1 MDTLRLKPRT
11 PVEEEVENWDDDDFM
26 IDDDL
31 NFGNGSTTGQHG
43 NRRDSHNSFRSDRE
57 SLGGDEERLLHL
69 PGDDEK
75 STLDAIAAVT
85 NAGIPIPK
93 NVPPSALMGG
103 TIKRLGGKKLKKI
116 YQEDWGDDLELP
128 SPGQAL
134 RIKQPDSSQFPDTL
148 RQVSGSSAAPSP
160 VKSANASFTQDTI
173 MWDSPPKQLASP
185 FSMDVSP
192 KRLAP
197 AAEISPSKKKLIT
210 PVDLDRFRDNDEDDD
225 VFGDGESTIKAS
237 KLRAPMKNISS
248 VAQSTPGNSEEND
261 DFEADLELPSSGKL
275 NLTSRRDIPRTP
287 ALSSGDEF
295 DWCEGSLGTRFGGT
309 RRDAFS
315 RDAFSNRSSSVS
327 AMSPSI
333 SSSITAESEDEALD
347 GIVLPNGPLD
357 LTERLKRRKQSRSPE
372 RDLDTKR
379 VCPSK
384 ESPPETPGL
393 DKGDDLDGL
402 DIGDGDVFGSGK
414 TSMHRNVRLKD
425 IRPMSPARPKTA
437 VSITF
442 SNKPVSSLPTSRLP
456 RPMGHERS
464 LTQPSLEPVSESG
477 GPIPSRPSRRPQS
490 RLGHSTHSSVSSL
503 HTPTTPSST
512 TSSIH
517 PATPRRRELGQKAS
531 TGTLRNEHPTTTN
544 AQLLRLK
551 RSLPV
556 LRGAPSP
563 PSRPLSGRYDRPP
576 SRGDAARPTSSSS
589 SLGPKTP
596 GERPRP
602 SYEGSAAQ
610 ARKNSAPFLPAGASS
625 FQSQHVSSKYSRTLR
640 RHDSDVGPEIRPLS
654 RTFSSSTVRS
664 PSPRRFRPVEKM
676 AAEPWHNLSKPRR
689 VRQFGDGSELD
700 AFDDLPTSAQAESK
714 FEKVPS
720 GSGNR
725 TNIRNKLYQ
734 NVLPGRSTPS
744 PVSPF
749 SPAKPDYLPHFAR
762 DTAASRMAREASLAN
777 QWAPCS
783 HHFAEIRANLNR
795 GNLHPHHSHHSGTAV
810 RQKKTKRPP
819 QLKPHLITN
828 LNPAKDSK
836 VINGMTYNP
845 DTYRW
850 EGNETVLNAFE
861 VPASSPSSAS
871 LPPSMRGEKEASTP
885 RPMLIQAM
893 GSSKGVRRVGDM
905 IFDPDMFTW
914 HKVDPNTT
922 PTMARPGDP
931 MDIVSEEDDDP
942 FKDIPD
948 LEDKDAEAG
957 DGGQGGVSQMDD
969 WLVGEE
975 FDVGPEFVRR
985 QREEEDRWRK
995 KCEKWVGTVD
1005 RDNDTWRWAIRDIV
1019 TGS

>member
-1 MDTLRLKPRT
+1 MDTLRLKPRA

-31 NFGNGSTTGQHG
+31 TFGNGSTTGHG
-43 NRRDSHNSFRSDRE
+43 HRRDSHNSFRSDRE

-85 NAGIPIPK
+85 NAGIPIPQ
-93 NVPPSALMGG
+93 NVPPSALVGG

-134 RIKQPDSSQFPDTL
+134 RIKQQDGSKFPETL
-148 RQVSGSSAAPSP
+148 RQVSGGSSAAPSP
-160 VKSANASFTQDTI
+160 VKSASASFTQDTPL
-173 MWDSPPKQLASP
+173 WDSPPKQLGSP
-185 FSMDVSP
+185 MHMDISP

-197 AAEISPSKKKLIT
+197 PAEISPTKKKLIT
-210 PVDLDRFRDNDEDDD
+210 PVDLDRFRDNEEDDD

-237 KLRAPMKNISS
+237 KLRAPVSMRNISLIS
-248 VAQSTPGNSEEND
+248 QQPTPAKVEETD
-261 DFEADLELPSSGKL
+261 DFEADLELPSHGKL
-275 NLTSRRDIPRTP
+275 NLSSRRDIPRTP
-287 ALSSGDEF
+287 ALSSGDEL

-315 RDAFSNRSSSVS
+315 NRSSSAS
-327 AMSPSI
+327 ALSPSI
-333 SSSITAESEDEALD
+333 ASSITAESEDEALD

-372 RDLDTKR
+372 RELDPKR

-384 ESPPETPGL
+384 DSPPETPGL

-402 DIGDGDVFGSGK
+402 EIGDGDVFGSGK

-456 RPMGHERS
+456 RPLSHERS
-464 LTQPSLEPVSESG
+464 LTQSSLEPVSESG
-477 GPIPSRPSRRPQS
+477 DPIPSRPARRPQS
-490 RLGHSTHSSVSSL
+490 RLGHSSQSSVSSL

-512 TSSIH
+512 TSSLS
-517 PATPRRRELGQKAS
+517 PATPRRREVGQKTS
-531 TGTLRNEHPTTTN
+531 TSTLRNEPTTTN

-556 LRGAPSP
+556 LRGAPQS
-563 PSRPLSGRYDRPP
+563 SSARPLSGRWDRPP
-576 SRGDAARPTSSSS
+576 SRDRPTS

-596 GERPRP
+596 VERARPSP

-625 FQSQHVSSKYSRTLR
+625 TQSQHVSSKFSRNLR
-640 RHDSDVGPEIRPLS
+640 RHDSDVGPDIRPLS
-654 RTFSSSTVRS
+654 RTFSSSSIRS

-676 AAEPWHNLSKPRR
+676 AAEPWHNLNKPRR

-714 FEKVPS
+714 YEKVPS

-725 TNIRNKLYQ
+725 TNIRNKLHQ

-749 SPAKPDYLPHFAR
+749 TPAKPDNLPHFAR

-777 QWAPCS
+777 RAPQNGPLGPIAS
-783 HHFAEIRANLNR
+783 QRLGHISTR
-795 GNLHPHHSHHSGTAV
+795 GNLHPHSHYSGTSV

-836 VINGMTYNP
+836 VVNGMTYNP

-850 EGNETVLNAFE
+850 EGNDTALNAFE
-861 VPASSPSSAS
+861 VLASSPSTAS
-871 LPPSMRGEKEASTP
+871 LSQSVREKEASTP

-931 MDIVSEEDDDP
+931 MDIVEEDDDP

-948 LEDKDAEAG
+948 LEEKEAE
-957 DGGQGGVSQMDD
+957 GGEGGPGRVSEMHDD

-995 KCEKWVGTVD
+995 KCEKWVGTVY
-1005 RDNDTWRWAIRDIV
+1005 RDNNTWRWAIRDIV
-1019 TGS
+1019 TGT

>member
-1 MDTLRLKPRT
+1 MDTLRLKPRA
-11 PVEEEVENWDDDDFM
+11 PVEEEVVENWDDDDFM

-31 NFGNGSTTGQHG
+31 TFGNGSTTGHG

-134 RIKQPDSSQFPDTL
+134 RIKQPDSSQFPETL
-148 RQVSGSSAAPSP
+148 RQVSGGSSAAPSP
-160 VKSANASFTQDTI
+160 VKSATASFTEDTPL
-173 MWDSPPKQLASP
+173 WDSPPKQLAS
-185 FSMDVSP
+185 SMNTDISP

-197 AAEISPSKKKLIT
+197 PAEISPSKKRLT
-210 PVDLDRFRDNDEDDD
+210 MPVDLDRFRDNEDDDD

-237 KLRAPMKNISS
+237 KLRAPMSMRNISLVS
-248 VAQSTPGNSEEND
+248 QPTPAKVEESD
-261 DFEADLELPSSGKL
+261 DFEADLELPSHGKL
-275 NLTSRRDIPRTP
+275 NLSSRRDIPRTP

-315 RDAFSNRSSSVS
+315 NRSSSAS
-327 AMSPSI
+327 ALSPSI

-357 LTERLKRRKQSRSPE
+357 LTERLKRRKQSQSPQRE
-372 RDLDTKR
+372 LDSKR

-402 DIGDGDVFGSGK
+402 EIGDGDIFGSGK

-442 SNKPVSSLPTSRLP
+442 SNKPVSSLSNSRLP

-464 LTQPSLEPVSESG
+464 LTQPYLEPVSESG
-477 GPIPSRPSRRPQS
+477 GPIPLRPARRPQS
-490 RLGHSTHSSVSSL
+490 RLGGHSSHSSVSSL

-512 TSSIH
+512 TSSVS
-517 PATPRRRELGQKAS
+517 PGTPRRREIGQKTS
-531 TGTLRNEHPTTTN
+531 TGTLRNEPTTTN

-556 LRGAPSP
+556 LRGAPQLP
-563 PSRPLSGRYDRPP
+563 ARPLSGRWDRPP
-576 SRGDAARPTSSSS
+576 SRDRPTS

-596 GERPRP
+596 LERSRPSP

-625 FQSQHVSSKYSRTLR
+625 TQSQHVSSKYSRTFR
-640 RHDSDVGPEIRPLS
+640 RHDSDVGLRDQTFVKNLLELQYEI
-654 RTFSSSTVRS
+654 
-664 PSPRRFRPVEKM
+664 
-676 AAEPWHNLSKPRR
+676 A
-689 VRQFGDGSELD
+689 
-700 AFDDLPTSAQAESK
+700 
-714 FEKVPS
+714 
-720 GSGNR
+720 
-725 TNIRNKLYQ
+725 
-734 NVLPGRSTPS
+734 
-744 PVSPF
+744 
-749 SPAKPDYLPHFAR
+749 
-762 DTAASRMAREASLAN
+762 
-777 QWAPCS
+777 
-783 HHFAEIRANLNR
+783 
-795 GNLHPHHSHHSGTAV
+795 
-810 RQKKTKRPP
+810 
-819 QLKPHLITN
+819 
-828 LNPAKDSK
+828 
-836 VINGMTYNP
+836 
-845 DTYRW
+845 
-850 EGNETVLNAFE
+850 
-861 VPASSPSSAS
+861 
-871 LPPSMRGEKEASTP
+871 
-885 RPMLIQAM
+885 
-893 GSSKGVRRVGDM
+893 
-905 IFDPDMFTW
+905 
-914 HKVDPNTT
+914 
-922 PTMARPGDP
+922 
-931 MDIVSEEDDDP
+931 
-942 FKDIPD
+942 
-948 LEDKDAEAG
+948 
-957 DGGQGGVSQMDD
+957 
-969 WLVGEE
+969 
-975 FDVGPEFVRR
+975 
-985 QREEEDRWRK
+985 
-995 KCEKWVGTVD
+995 
-1005 RDNDTWRWAIRDIV
+1005 
-1019 TGS
+1019 

>member
-31 NFGNGSTTGQHG
+31 TFGNGSTTGQHG

-93 NVPPSALMGG
+93 NVPPSALIGG

-116 YQEDWGDDLELP
+116 YQEDWGDDMELP

-134 RIKQPDSSQFPDTL
+134 RIKQPDSSQFPETL
-148 RQVSGSSAAPSP
+148 RQHGG
-160 VKSANASFTQDTI
+160 F
-173 MWDSPPKQLASP
+173 
-185 FSMDVSP
+185 P

-197 AAEISPSKKKLIT
+197 PAEISPSKKKLIT
-210 PVDLDRFRDNDEDDD
+210 PVDLDRFRDNDDDDD

-237 KLRAPMKNISS
+237 KLRAPMRNIST
-248 VAQSTPGNSEEND
+248 VAPPAPGNLEEND

-315 RDAFSNRSSSVS
+315 NRSSSVS

-372 RDLDTKR
+372 RELDTKR
-379 VCPSK
+379 
-384 ESPPETPGL
+384 
-393 DKGDDLDGL
+393 GDDLDGL
-402 DIGDGDVFGSGK
+402 DFGEGDVFGSGK

-442 SNKPVSSLPTSRLP
+442 SNKPLSSLPTSRLP

-477 GPIPSRPSRRPQS
+477 GPIPSRPARRPQS

-512 TSSIH
+512 TSSVH
-517 PATPRRRELGQKAS
+517 PATPRRRELGQKTS
-531 TGTLRNEHPTTTN
+531 TSTLRNEATTTN

-576 SRGDAARPTSSSS
+576 SRGDAVRPTSSSS

-596 GERPRP
+596 VERARP

-625 FQSQHVSSKYSRTLR
+625 FQSQHVSSKYSRSFR

-654 RTFSSSTVRS
+654 RTFSSSNMRS

-676 AAEPWHNLSKPRR
+676 AAEPWHNLNKPRR

-734 NVLPGRSTPS
+734 NVLPGRTTPS

-762 DTAASRMAREASLAN
+762 DTAASRMAREACLAN
-777 QWAPCS
+777 RAPQNQNGPLAPITS
-783 HHFAEIRANLNR
+783 QRLGQISTR
-795 GNLHPHHSHHSGTAV
+795 GNLHPHSHHSGSAV

-850 EGNETVLNAFE
+850 EGNENVLNAFE

-948 LEDKDAEAG
+948 LEDKDAEGAE
-957 DGGQGGVSQMDD
+957 GGPGGVSQMDD

>member
-1 MDTLRLKPRT
+1 MDTLRLKPRA

-31 NFGNGSTTGQHG
+31 TFGNGSTTGLG

-93 NVPPSALMGG
+93 NVPPSALIGG

-134 RIKQPDSSQFPDTL
+134 RIKQQDGSKFPETL
-148 RQVSGSSAAPSP
+148 RQVSGGSSAPPSP
-160 VKSANASFTQDTI
+160 VKSASASFTQDTPL
-173 MWDSPPKQLASP
+173 WDSPPKQLGSP
-185 FSMDVSP
+185 MVMDISP

-210 PVDLDRFRDNDEDDD
+210 PVDLDRFRDNEEDDD
-225 VFGDGESTIKAS
+225 VFGEGEATIKAS
-237 KLRAPMKNISS
+237 KLRAPISMRNISMIS
-248 VAQSTPGNSEEND
+248 QQPTPAKVEEPD
-261 DFEADLELPSSGKL
+261 DFEADLELPSHGKL
-275 NLTSRRDIPRTP
+275 NLSSRRDIPRTP
-287 ALSSGDEF
+287 ALSSGDDL

-315 RDAFSNRSSSVS
+315 ARSSSAS
-327 AMSPSI
+327 ALSPSI
-333 SSSITAESEDEALD
+333 ASSITAESEDEALD
-347 GIVLPNGPLD
+347 GIVLPTGPLD

-372 RDLDTKR
+372 RELDSKR

-384 ESPPETPGL
+384 DSPPETPGL

-402 DIGDGDVFGSGK
+402 EIGDGEVFGSGK

-456 RPMGHERS
+456 RPLGHERS
-464 LTQPSLEPVSESG
+464 LTQSSLEPVSESG
-477 GPIPSRPSRRPQS
+477 DPIPSRPARRPQS
-490 RLGHSTHSSVSSL
+490 RLGHSNHSSVSSL

-512 TSSIH
+512 TSSVS

-531 TGTLRNEHPTTTN
+531 AVTLRNEPTTTN

-556 LRGAPSP
+556 LRGAPQSP
-563 PSRPLSGRYDRPP
+563 ARPLSGRWDRPP
-576 SRGDAARPTSSSS
+576 SRDRPTS

-596 GERPRP
+596 LERARPSP

-625 FQSQHVSSKYSRTLR
+625 TQSQHVSSKFSRAFR

-654 RTFSSSTVRS
+654 RTFSSSSIRS
-664 PSPRRFRPVEKM
+664 PSPRRRPVEKM
-676 AAEPWHNLSKPRR
+676 AAEPWHNLNKPRR
-689 VRQFGDGSELD
+689 IRQFGDGSELD
-700 AFDDLPTSAQAESK
+700 AFDDLPTSAQVESK
-714 FEKVPS
+714 YEKVPS

-749 SPAKPDYLPHFAR
+749 SPAKQDNLPHFAR

-777 QWAPCS
+777 RAPQNGPLAPITS
-783 HHFAEIRANLNR
+783 QRLGQISTR
-795 GNLHPHHSHHSGTAV
+795 GNLHPHSHHSGTAL

-836 VINGMTYNP
+836 VVNGMTYNP

-850 EGNETVLNAFE
+850 EGNENALNAFE
-861 VPASSPSSAS
+861 VPASSPSTAS
-871 LPPSMRGEKEASTP
+871 LSHSMREKEASTP

-931 MDIVSEEDDDP
+931 MDIVEEDDDP

-948 LEDKDAEAG
+948 LEEKDAE
-957 DGGQGGVSQMDD
+957 GGEGGPGRVSEMHDD

-995 KCEKWVGTVD
+995 KCEKWVGTVN
-1005 RDNDTWRWAIRDIV
+1005 RDNDAWRWAIRDIV
-1019 TGS
+1019 TGT

>member
-31 NFGNGSTTGQHG
+31 TFGNGSTTGQHG

-93 NVPPSALMGG
+93 NVPPSALIGG

-116 YQEDWGDDLELP
+116 YQEDWGDDMELP

-134 RIKQPDSSQFPDTL
+134 RIKQPDSSQFPETL

-160 VKSANASFTQDTI
+160 VKSATASFTQDTPL
-173 MWDSPPKQLASP
+173 WDSPPKQLASP
-185 FSMDVSP
+185 FSMEVSP

-197 AAEISPSKKKLIT
+197 PAEISPSKKKLIT
-210 PVDLDRFRDNDEDDD
+210 PVDLDRFRDNDDDDD

-237 KLRAPMKNISS
+237 KLRAPMRNIST
-248 VAQSTPGNSEEND
+248 VAPPAPGNLEEND

-315 RDAFSNRSSSVS
+315 NRSSSVS

-372 RDLDTKR
+372 RELDTKR
-379 VCPSK
+379 
-384 ESPPETPGL
+384 
-393 DKGDDLDGL
+393 GDDLDGL
-402 DIGDGDVFGSGK
+402 DFGEGDVFGSGK

-442 SNKPVSSLPTSRLP
+442 SNKPLSSLPTSRLP

-477 GPIPSRPSRRPQS
+477 GPIPSRPARRPQS

-512 TSSIH
+512 TSSVH
-517 PATPRRRELGQKAS
+517 PATPRRRELGQKTS
-531 TGTLRNEHPTTTN
+531 TSTLRNEATTTN

-576 SRGDAARPTSSSS
+576 SRGDTVRPTSSSS

-596 GERPRP
+596 VERARP

-610 ARKNSAPFLPAGASS
+610 ARKTRLPSYPLEHPASNPS
-625 FQSQHVSSKYSRTLR
+625 MCLR
-640 RHDSDVGPEIRPLS
+640 SIHGLS
-654 RTFSSSTVRS
+654 
-664 PSPRRFRPVEKM
+664 
-676 AAEPWHNLSKPRR
+676 
-689 VRQFGDGSELD
+689 G
-700 AFDDLPTSAQAESK
+700 
-714 FEKVPS
+714 
-720 GSGNR
+720 
-725 TNIRNKLYQ
+725 
-734 NVLPGRSTPS
+734 
-744 PVSPF
+744 
-749 SPAKPDYLPHFAR
+749 
-762 DTAASRMAREASLAN
+762 
-777 QWAPCS
+777 
-783 HHFAEIRANLNR
+783 
-795 GNLHPHHSHHSGTAV
+795 
-810 RQKKTKRPP
+810 
-819 QLKPHLITN
+819 
-828 LNPAKDSK
+828 
-836 VINGMTYNP
+836 GMTRTSVQRS
-845 DTYRW
+845 DLCQ
-850 EGNETVLNAFE
+850 E
-861 VPASSPSSAS
+861 PSRA
-871 LPPSMRGEKEASTP
+871 LT
-885 RPMLIQAM
+885 
-893 GSSKGVRRVGDM
+893 
-905 IFDPDMFTW
+905 
-914 HKVDPNTT
+914 
-922 PTMARPGDP
+922 
-931 MDIVSEEDDDP
+931 
-942 FKDIPD
+942 
-948 LEDKDAEAG
+948 
-957 DGGQGGVSQMDD
+957 
-969 WLVGEE
+969 
-975 FDVGPEFVRR
+975 
-985 QREEEDRWRK
+985 
-995 KCEKWVGTVD
+995 
-1005 RDNDTWRWAIRDIV
+1005 
-1019 TGS
+1019 